1 MLPSLHD
8 ASCMLQALDAG
19 TASVLPEGLR
29 AELEQLEDSG
39 GVRHLND
46 LKEQIQA
53 RPRAT
58 SPCPPAASLLHS
70 FASLSQNCRSC
81 TLGNRAEHE
90 GIRQAP
96 LHGGF
101 GRATWLHER
110 DAGCRA

>member
-1 MLPSLHD
+1 MRSSLHD

-53 RPRAT
+53 
-58 SPCPPAASLLHS
+58 
-70 FASLSQNCRSC
+70 
-81 TLGNRAEHE
+81 
-90 GIRQAP
+90 
-96 LHGGF
+96 
-101 GRATWLHER
+101 
-110 DAGCRA
+110 